1 MKKVECI
8 IKRQERREDYTME
21 KNINK
26 EAQEIK
32 SPVTYA
38 QLEAACREA
47 ARVNADKEGV
57 FAKEFLDVMGEK
69 GSVFARYNKQ
79 TRLASYDEM
88 ADLAALFTRR
98 QYSAQY
104 PREDKKN
111 GGYAIV
117 GRPTPF
123 NIPEY
128 IDHKGKDFAQGTSFM
143 DAATGLTTA
152 IMRYV
157 QSEVTFDAKGGKKS
171 VPVGTVVD
179 ALKKVVEVVGIET
192 VYARVRDA
200 KFLAFTVTGGCGTLG
215 KMRDIKCD
223 RVIAALVGMYESQLT
238 GTPYAFE
245 TQAKENE
252 PAPAPAVKSHKAKA
266 SK

>member
-1 MKKVECI
+1 
-8 IKRQERREDYTME
+8 ME

-26 EAQEIK
+26 EAQETK

-47 ARVNADKEGV
+47 ARVNADKENV

-69 GSVFARYNKQ
+69 GSVFGRYNKQ
-79 TRLASYDEM
+79 TREAAYNEM
-88 ADLAALFTRR
+88 TDLAALFSRR
-98 QYSAQY
+98 QYSAMY
-104 PREDKKN
+104 PRQDKKK
-111 GGYAIV
+111 GGYVIV
-117 GRPTPF
+117 GRDTPF
-123 NIPEY
+123 NVVEY

-143 DAATGLTTA
+143 DAAKGLTTA

-157 QSEVTFDAKGGKKS
+157 QSEVTYDAQGGKKS
-171 VPVGTVVD
+171 VPVGVVVD
-179 ALKKVVEVVGIET
+179 ALKKVVEVVGITT

-215 KMRDIKCD
+215 KMRDIECD

-252 PAPAPAVKSHKAKA
+252 PAPAPAAKSHKAKA